1 VFSGPEV
8 NNLYGEM
15 CRTRKEWELASE
27 QFRQAVELSRDVGG
41 NSDGVASVRAAS
53 ARELEALKIYSAA
66 VLPFAEA
73 VKNSRQ
79 S

>member
-8 NNLYGEM
+8 NNLYSEM
-15 CRTRKEWELASE
+15 CRARKEWELASE
-27 QFRQAVELSRDVGG
+27 RFRQAVQLSQDLGG

-53 ARELEALKIYSAA
+53 AREFEALKIYSAA
-66 VLPFAEA
+66 VVAFAEG

>member
-1 VFSGPEV
+1 VFSGAEV
-8 NNLYGEM
+8 SNLYSEM
-15 CRTRKEWELASE
+15 CRARKEWELASE
-27 QFRQAVELSRDVGG
+27 RFRQAVQLSQDLGG

-53 ARELEALKIYSAA
+53 ARELEALKIYRAA
-66 VLPFAEA
+66 VLAFAEA